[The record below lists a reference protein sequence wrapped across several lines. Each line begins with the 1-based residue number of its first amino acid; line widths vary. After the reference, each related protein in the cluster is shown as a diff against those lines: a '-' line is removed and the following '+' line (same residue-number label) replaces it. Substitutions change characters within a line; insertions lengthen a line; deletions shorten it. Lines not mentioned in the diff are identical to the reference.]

1 MANKAAPKKGYVSTP
16 TIFQN
21 EKNLDQLNSLLG
33 VLSELDDKS
42 LVLAIA
48 AFAEDTL
55 GGVLVQYMRD
65 HKQARELVE
74 GFSAPLGTFSARC
87 KAALAFGLISNQQY
101 HNLDILRNIRNAI
114 AHNWT
119 GVSLDRD
126 DIRSRINNLK
136 ITEGVASI
144 LGVASETDRLRSVFT
159 LLLTELRLLQKEL
172 ELNNTRAPL
181 IALQMGAPVHVEFE
195 VVDELA
201 PPSARKT
208 MATEPTSKSPPSG
221 SSRSEGLSTDA
232 L

>member
-1 MANKAAPKKGYVSTP
+1 MAIKATSKKGYASTP
-16 TIFQN
+16 VNFHN
-21 EKNLDQLNSLLG
+21 EKNLDELNSLLG
-33 VLSELDDKS
+33 VLSELDEKS

-55 GGVLVQYMRD
+55 GGLLVQYMRN

-126 DIRSRINNLK
+126 DIRSRIQNLK
-136 ITEGVASI
+136 ITGGLVSSLEV
-144 LGVASETDRLRSVFT
+144 LSEVDHLRSVFT
-159 LLLTELRLLQKEL
+159 CLLTELRFLQKEL

-181 IALQMGAPVHVEFE
+181 IALQTGSPVRVEFVE
-195 VVDELA
+195 VDELE
-201 PPSARKT
+201 PPRARKT
-208 MATEPTSKSPPSG
+208 MPVEPKIKSPPL
-221 SSRSEGLSTDA
+221 R
-232 L
+232 